1 MVRVTLSNWGNG
13 RAIRIPKQLREEAG
27 LSDDERFEASVQA
40 DGSILLQP
48 LRHDM
53 RVIRV
58 GSLADAFADYQGTFE
73 AHEDGFSEPVGHE
86 AL

>member
-58 GSLADAFADYQGTFE
+58 GIPPPDMSRSSGAHSSWSATMRSTGT
-73 AHEDGFSEPVGHE
+73 AR
-86 AL
+86 